1 MHLLIIVTVDHDIP
15 TTTAN
20 RKEYVEDSNICLME
34 ICGPRVWLIPL
45 AMQEKGG
52 NAVNIYC
59 DPCVH
64 KKSSPEELLLTQ
76 GVNHS
81 LLGTGFPDVQM

>member
-34 ICGPRVWLIPL
+34 ICGPRVWLIPV
-45 AMQEKGG
+45 AMQEKGDMLQ
-52 NAVNIYC
+52 NWMRKQVVVICY
-59 DPCVH
+59 
-64 KKSSPEELLLTQ
+64 
-76 GVNHS
+76 
-81 LLGTGFPDVQM
+81 FY